1 MLLRVSVAWFI
12 VVVRVATARQFFDLV
27 PRAARNFWLEQFG
40 RAEAQID
47 EEREEE

>member
-1 MLLRVSVAWFI
+1 MVVSVSVALFI
-12 VVVRVATARQFFDLV
+12 VFMRVARARGFFDLV

>member
-27 PRAARNFWLEQFG
+27 PRAARNFWRKQLGSEEQG
-40 RAEAQID
+40 KEVKGGG
-47 EEREEE
+47 E